1 MRTVD
6 IIAAKR
12 DGRAHSPVEITWLI
26 RGCVSGEIPDY
37 QLSAWLMAAYLRGLD
52 RSETAALTRAMAESG
67 RVLDLGDLASCAVD
81 KHSSGGVG
89 DKTTLVAT
97 PIAAAAGVIVPKMSG
112 RGLGFT
118 GGTLDKLEA
127 IPGLRV
133 DLGID
138 RILGQARE
146 VGLVIASQT
155 ADLAPADGRLYAL
168 RDVTATVD
176 SLPLIVSSILSKKLA
191 GGTPAFVLDVKAG
204 RGAFMPTLARAR
216 ELARMLVDIG
226 TECGRRVVAII
237 SAMDQPLGWAVGNAV
252 EVREAIE
259 TLRGGGPA
267 DLRDLAITLAGEMLQ
282 LAGRARSVAEAEQA
296 ARDALFSG
304 RALERL
310 GAMIRAQGGDER
322 VLDDPD
328 RLPTAPVQEVVRSDR
343 NGFIAELDARQVG
356 MTVTALGAGRE
367 RKGDPVDHRIGVV
380 FHHKVGDR
388 VDPGAPLFTLHLAD
402 PAQVTIARERLLT
415 AYRWSS
421 EPVPCPAV
429 VLDRIG

>member
-12 DGRAHSPVEITWLI
+12 DGRAHSPAEITWLI

-155 ADLAPADGRLYAL
+155 ADLAPA
-168 RDVTATVD
+168 
-176 SLPLIVSSILSKKLA
+176 
-191 GGTPAFVLDVKAG
+191 
-204 RGAFMPTLARAR
+204 
-216 ELARMLVDIG
+216 
-226 TECGRRVVAII
+226 
-237 SAMDQPLGWAVGNAV
+237 
-252 EVREAIE
+252 
-259 TLRGGGPA
+259 
-267 DLRDLAITLAGEMLQ
+267 
-282 LAGRARSVAEAEQA
+282 
-296 ARDALFSG
+296 
-304 RALERL
+304 
-310 GAMIRAQGGDER
+310 
-322 VLDDPD
+322 
-328 RLPTAPVQEVVRSDR
+328 
-343 NGFIAELDARQVG
+343 
-356 MTVTALGAGRE
+356 
-367 RKGDPVDHRIGVV
+367 
-380 FHHKVGDR
+380 
-388 VDPGAPLFTLHLAD
+388 
-402 PAQVTIARERLLT
+402 
-415 AYRWSS
+415 
-421 EPVPCPAV
+421 
-429 VLDRIG
+429 

>member
-1 MRTVD
+1 MRAVD

-12 DGRAHSPVEITWLI
+12 DGHAHSPAEIAWLI

-67 RVLDLGDLASCAVD
+67 RVLDLGDLASSAVD

-133 DLGID
+133 DLGVD
-138 RILGQARE
+138 RILAQARE

-155 ADLAPADGRLYAL
+155 ADLAPADGKLYAL

-191 GGTPAFVLDVKAG
+191 GGAPAFVLDVKAG
-204 RGAFMPTLARAR
+204 HGAFMPTLARAR
-216 ELARMLVDIG
+216 ELAQLLVDIG

-322 VLDDPD
+322 VLDEPD

-388 VDPGAPLFTLHLAD
+388 VDTGDPLFTLHLAD
-402 PAQVTIARERLLT
+402 PAQVAVARERLLA

-421 EPVPCPAV
+421 EPVPYPAV